1 MQVHS
6 HGGRPISPVVLG
18 AEAPPSGRIER
29 DLDAPGIEERFGGG
43 RQPVGA
49 GGQLGGQL
57 RAHLRERG
65 LDDVAQILRAM
76 REAGRRECNREV
88 EYATDGSGGVS
99 YRRNGAGHS
108 FCTIRTIREV
118 CDVI

>member
-18 AEAPPSGRIER
+18 AEAPSSGRIER
-29 DLDAPGIEERFGGG
+29 DLDAPGIEERF
-43 RQPVGA
+43 GA

-65 LDDVAQILRAM
+65 LDDVAQILRAK